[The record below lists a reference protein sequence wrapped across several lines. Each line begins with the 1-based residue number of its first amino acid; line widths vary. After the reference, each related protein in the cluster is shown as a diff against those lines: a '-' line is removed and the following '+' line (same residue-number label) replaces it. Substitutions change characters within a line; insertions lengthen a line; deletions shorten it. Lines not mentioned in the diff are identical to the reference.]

1 MYGVRGLGLN
11 CPGDPGCPGNLTPVD
26 SQNVCDPASAAFDAN
41 ICNNLY
47 VPRPASLTQTLNTY
61 QTPLLVGAGLLL
73 LLSMGK
79 R

>member
-47 VPRPASLTQTLNTY
+47 VPKSTVTSTLNANA
-61 QTPLLVGAGLLL
+61 TPILLGAGALLL
-73 LLSMGK
+73 LLAVK